1 MPANLATVSQLFTN
15 YINFESSPVIAVGK
29 STTPINPIRSIQIG
43 SMALAFTPETA
54 WTLQMDKLPFGFGLS
69 INQIQNKFTI
79 VTNGLNVAGL
89 NMPLGAST
97 SSITV
102 LSPTD
107 TEDPE
112 HGSFTAFNMELMDS
126 TMTDFLLVGNSHVV
140 VNMSIG
146 QITLD
151 PIKVNVSTSLNGL
164 HGLKGYTTIGAV
176 DVMSGTQQA
185 LGLSI
190 NVSIYNPSNLDLTT
204 GDLQLQLQHG
214 GAILGTALMPNL
226 TMSMGNNSVHSTSA
240 FDPNSSPEG
249 LQTLSQFVGGQDM
262 ELNIVGYSGS
272 TQVASLLEAFESMN
286 ITATLPGLNSSL
298 LSTGSLEILST
309 TFVTNNISQVTVAL
323 INPFTAGF
331 DITSIS
337 SNDPTQLDGIVA
349 LGDYQYVTATT
360 ADSEPVP
367 QQQRRANIY
376 MGFNLPNFVDQVFK
390 QLSSDIQLSSQLT
403 IGSNLAVNVLSIT
416 HNSTVAGN
424 YTTTL
429 SYTQTNVPIFTDSS
443 RNLILPILAKPIIQ
457 KVVGGSILGVES
469 VLITNPQ
476 EMMFGTQLNGSMMKT

>member
-1 MPANLATVSQLFTN
+1 MFDLSAT
-15 YINFESSPVIAVGK
+15 E
-29 STTPINPIRSIQIG
+29 
-43 SMALAFTPETA
+43 
-54 WTLQMDKLPFGFGLS
+54 LPFGFGLS

-79 VTNGLNVAGL
+79 VKNSSNVAGL

-126 TMTDFLLVGNSHVV
+126 TMTDFLLVGNSRAVA
-140 VNMSIG
+140 NMSIG

-151 PIKVNVSTSLNGL
+151 PIKVNMSTSLNGL

-204 GDLQLQLQHG
+204 GDLQLQLQCG
-214 GAILGTALMPNL
+214 GAILGMALMPNL
-226 TMSMGNNSVHSTSA
+226 TMSMGNNLVHLTSA
-240 FDPNSSPEG
+240 FNPNSSPKG
-249 LQTLSQFVGGQDM
+249 LQTLSQFVGSQDV
-262 ELNIVGYSGS
+262 ELNIVGYSGR

-298 LSTGSLEILST
+298 LSTILPT
-309 TFVTNNISQVTVAL
+309 TFVTNNISQVTVVL
-323 INPFTAGF
+323 VNPFTAGF
-331 DITSIS
+331 DIISIS

-367 QQQRRANIY
+367 QQQWRANIY
-376 MGFNLPNFVDQVFK
+376 TGFNLLNFVDQAFK

-403 IGSNLAVNVLSIT
+403 IG
-416 HNSTVAGN
+416 N

-429 SYTQTNVPIFTDSS
+429 SYTQTDVPISTDSS
-443 RNLILPILAKPIIQ
+443 CNLILPILAKPIVQ

-476 EMMFGTQLNGSMMKT
+476 EMMFGIQLNGSMMKT